1 MRLRQTESLK
11 FHGERRL
18 ARKFLYVFAGLI
30 VLVIAG
36 LLAYRIWGMQM
47 IRAVMVPREA
57 FAPIAPLP
65 ANAYDDPKMWIAR
78 PDIRQDNPALWTPE
92 GVKNAPSAE
101 KAAIFFIHPTS
112 YITTLG
118 DAHWNM
124 RLDDQESLSTASRFV
139 KNQASAFNAAGSI
152 WAPRYRQA
160 NYGAF
165 LTDKPAGDQAL
176 AAAYRDV
183 AQAFAAFLKANPQ
196 GPLILA
202 AHSQGSRHLLQLL
215 KDEVADKPVS
225 ARIAAVYAVGWPISV
240 EADLPALGLPACA
253 RRDQSHCIV
262 SWQSYAE
269 PADPSPVIESFERK
283 RSFTGRPH
291 KGTHMLCTNPITG
304 AFNGAAP
311 ASANRGTLDARDADK
326 PTRLLPGIVPARCDT
341 SGVLMIGDPVDMG
354 PFTLPGNNY
363 HVYDYALFWADVRE
377 DAKQRL
383 SIFLNLKKPA

>member
-1 MRLRQTESLK
+1 M
-11 FHGERRL
+11 
-18 ARKFLYVFAGLI
+18 ARKFLYVVTGLI
-30 VLVIAG
+30 VLVIAA

-57 FAPIAPLP
+57 FAPIQPLP
-65 ANAYDDPKMWIAR
+65 ANAYDDLKMWIAR
-78 PDIRQDNPALWTPE
+78 PDITKDNPALWTPE
-92 GVKNAPSAE
+92 GVKDAPLAK

-124 RLDDQESLSTASRFV
+124 PLDDREALITARRFV
-139 KNQASAFNAAGSI
+139 QNQASAFNAAGAI

-165 LTDKPAGDQAL
+165 LATKPDGDQAL

-183 AQAFAAFLKANPQ
+183 AQAFAAFLQANPD

-202 AHSQGSRHLLQLL
+202 AHSQGTRHLLQLL
-215 KDEVADKPVS
+215 RERVADKSVTD
-225 ARIAAVYAVGWPISV
+225 RIAAVYAVGSPISV

-269 PADPSPVIESFERK
+269 PADPSAVIESFERK
-283 RSFTGRPH
+283 ASFTGRPH

-311 ASANRGTLDARDADK
+311 ASANRGTLDARDASK
-326 PTRLLPGIVPARCDT
+326 PTRLVPGIVPARCDT
-341 SGVLMIGDPVDMG
+341 SGVLMIGEPVDMG

-377 DAKQRL
+377 DARQRL
-383 SIFLNLKKPA
+383 TAFLKK